1 MTHQVIKSS
10 CALEVSVGSGLDPS
24 QLHRSKREGVKLGG
38 RVSLQLWK
46 GGARGM
52 WLRTREGVRYSSGK
66 GPLMEPCAVTWPD
79 LVRAELLETADRTA
93 GYTVP

>member
-1 MTHQVIKSS
+1 M
-10 CALEVSVGSGLDPS
+10 
-24 QLHRSKREGVKLGG
+24 
-38 RVSLQLWK
+38 QLWK

-93 GYTVP
+93 GYIVP